1 MKYFAYAA
9 FVSLLVFTVIRSSSA
24 GQTSAPAQATPAL
37 DALKLPPGTAFLARL
52 STNLDGRQCK
62 PGDPVEAEV
71 KQDIKQGHDVLL
83 KKGSV
88 LLGHVAGVKAP
99 ASDTHQLSVAIAF
112 DSVRT
117 KDGKRFSLNVDIQAL
132 APEADVTN
140 NDTLA
145 AGRGM
150 GVTSSSNATVSGHAT
165 TMKGTI
171 SQLSVTSTGVYDL
184 QGLELGD
191 QTTNG
196 AHYSTLTSS
205 TGGFHLKKGAQLV
218 MKMVSD

>member
-1 MKYFAYAA
+1 MKYFAHAA
-9 FVSLLVFTVIRSSSA
+9 LVSLVVFTGIRSSSA
-24 GQTSAPAQATPAL
+24 GQTSAPAQVTPAL
-37 DALKLPPGTAFLARL
+37 DALKLPSGTAFLARL

-88 LLGHVAGVKAP
+88 LLGHVAGVKVP
-99 ASDTHQLSVAIAF
+99 TSDSHQLNVAIAF
-112 DSVRT
+112 DSVRL
-117 KDGKRFSLNVDIQAL
+117 KDGKRLSLNLIIQAL

-165 TMKGTI
+165 TLKGTI
-171 SQLSVTSTGVYDL
+171 TQLSVTSTGVYDL

-205 TGGFHLKKGAQLV
+205 TGDFRLKKGSQVV
-218 MKMVSD
+218 MKVVSE